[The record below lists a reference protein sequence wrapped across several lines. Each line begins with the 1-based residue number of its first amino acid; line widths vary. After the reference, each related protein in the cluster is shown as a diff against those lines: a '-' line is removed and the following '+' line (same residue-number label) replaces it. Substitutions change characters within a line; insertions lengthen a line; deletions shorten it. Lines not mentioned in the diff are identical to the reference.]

1 VTDRHHKVQENIN
14 QMEEMNH
21 YWFMGGGG
29 GGVHNDIY
37 PQIFKIITKTRKKTK
52 V

>member
-29 GGVHNDIY
+29 GRG
-37 PQIFKIITKTRKKTK
+37 PQWHLPPNI
-52 V
+52 